1 MAPFVVLVTQ
11 SIDDAA
17 AAARAASAIT
27 LDHGIVATDVVA
39 PEDETEAVAA
49 LSTED
54 VEAAR
59 TKRRQFESALKQQLD
74 STDES
79 SIDADSTDR
88 VWRKF
93 NALYAELCRL
103 KATAGDNTPR
113 VPDQWDKPL
122 KRKKRKSKSKK

>member
-27 LDHGIVATDVVA
+27 LDHGIVVATDVVA

-59 TKRRQFESALKQQLD
+59 TKRRQFENALKQQLD

-122 KRKKRKSKSKK
+122 KRKKRKSKK